1 MESFNQTERP
11 PIAPEDNLQA
21 KIEREMKLIAEYGI
35 AAKFQKR
42 KGFWRR
48 ISSCCCGDSEESDDE
63 VVHMSVPVKHLNRRL
78 HVLVHCKRTKIN
90 LKMHPEANEDGEIT
104 RLRQM
109 LSTLEADERGTLSTR
124 FSSPF
129 SDVISNAEYCDAES
143 TVNTIANRRRRG
155 NGVRCK
161 TL

>member
-1 MESFNQTERP
+1 M
-11 PIAPEDNLQA
+11 APEDNLQA
-21 KIEREMKLIAEYGI
+21 KIEREMKLIAEYGV
-35 AAKFQKR
+35 AAKFPKR

-48 ISSCCCGDSEESDDE
+48 LCCCWCGGGDDSADE

-78 HVLVHCKRTKIN
+78 HVLVLCKRTKIN
-90 LKMHPEANEDGEIT
+90 LKMHPEADEDGEMA

-109 LSTLEADERGTLSTR
+109 LSRLEASERGTLSTR

-129 SDVISNAEYCDAES
+129 LDVISNAEYCDAES
-143 TVNTIANRRRRG
+143 TVNSIASRRRRG